1 MRLANSARLREVVRG
16 GALYLTAQDAVAL
29 ALENNIDIEVA
40 RYNPLVAD
48 WNVERAEAGGAL
60 PGVPSSASQAGSV
73 AVGQGVAGSQ
83 AAAGVSVTGASA
95 NKAQSGNAAISQV
108 GPVTQNLDPSI
119 QETTTFSHTS
129 IPQPNAVQSITPVL
143 VSGTRVY
150 SGAYTQGF
158 LTGGAVSVNYS
169 EHYLSE
175 NAPTDLL
182 NPSVDPNLSMSAQQ
196 NLLRGF
202 GIAVNARTITVAKMN
217 RGTSDLDF
225 KTRVISIVSQT
236 LDVYYAL
243 AEDYEDL
250 SAKKNTAEVAQ
261 TLFDTVKAQIR
272 IGSLAPTDAIASEA
286 QLVTSNQALADS
298 QASLQQDEVQL
309 KNLIGRTG
317 TADPVLAGVRIMPVD
332 KITIPER
339 DELPPVADMVRQAL
353 ANRSDLASEK
363 AGLRA
368 SEVSTL
374 GTNGVLPTLVGFGTE
389 SHAGLAGVPRTVIGN
404 GVVEQPNPYFIGGMG
419 TALGEVFR
427 RNFPS
432 ESETFQAAI
441 QNRQAQADYAIDQ
454 LSFRQSQLNTQKDLN
469 QVEVDVRNYAIA
481 SADPLALRRRRA

>member
-1 MRLANSARLREVVRG
+1 M
-16 GALYLTAQDAVAL
+16 
-29 ALENNIDIEVA
+29 
-40 RYNPLVAD
+40 
-48 WNVERAEAGGAL
+48 
-60 PGVPSSASQAGSV
+60 
-73 AVGQGVAGSQ
+73 
-83 AAAGVSVTGASA
+83 
-95 NKAQSGNAAISQV
+95 
-108 GPVTQNLDPSI
+108 
-119 QETTTFSHTS
+119 
-129 IPQPNAVQSITPVL
+129 
-143 VSGTRVY
+143 
-150 SGAYTQGF
+150 
-158 LTGGAVSVNYS
+158 
-169 EHYLSE
+169 
-175 NAPTDLL
+175 
-182 NPSVDPNLSMSAQQ
+182 
-196 NLLRGF
+196 
-202 GIAVNARTITVAKMN
+202 
-217 RGTSDLDF
+217 
-225 KTRVISIVSQT
+225 
-236 LDVYYAL
+236 
-243 AEDYEDL
+243 
-250 SAKKNTAEVAQ
+250 
-261 TLFDTVKAQIR
+261 KAQIR

-298 QASLQQDEVQL
+298 QASLQQDEVRL

-374 GTNGVLPTLVGFGTE
+374 GTKNGVLPTLVGFGTE

-432 ESETFQAAI
+432 ESGGAFFQAAI

-481 SADPLALRRRRA
+481 LRQTRARYDAAVHNRVLQEQLFKSEQKKYTLGASTPYNVIQQQRDFVNAQAAEVAALLSYSNARVALDQTLGTTLEANHITMAEAREGVVARRPVAPVEPAAKP